1 MARSYPSHNHA
12 VDDRGVRILVADDEA
27 AFLRSVTR
35 SLRFEGYDVET
46 AADGEE
52 ALSMLTAR
60 PPDIVVL
67 DVTMPRLDGVAVCR
81 RMRSAGDRTPV
92 LMLTARDA
100 VRDRVSGL
108 DAGADDYLVK
118 PFAYDELLARLRA
131 LRRRNVDAHGS
142 RDLKAGPLRLD
153 TATWEATLDGEPLS
167 LTRTE
172 FGLLEMFMRHSGHVL
187 SRSQLYDLVWGGHLD
202 PTSNSVEVYVGYLRR
217 KLETRGRPRLIH
229 TVRGVGY
236 VLRVPR

>member
-1 MARSYPSHNHA
+1 
-12 VDDRGVRILVADDEA
+12 VRILVADDEA
-27 AFLRSVTR
+27 ALVRSMAR

-52 ALSMLTAR
+52 ALSLLTDR
-60 PPDIVVL
+60 QPDIVIL

-92 LMLTARDA
+92 LMLTARDT
-100 VRDRVSGL
+100 VRDRVAGL

-131 LRRRNVDAHGS
+131 LRRRNVDVGAD
-142 RDLKAGPLRLD
+142 RDLEVGPLRVVP
-153 TATWEATLDGEPLS
+153 ATWEATLDDEPMS

-172 FGLLEMFMRHSGHVL
+172 FGLLEMFVRHSGQVL
-187 SRSQLYDLVWGGHLD
+187 SRAQLYDAVWGGQLD
-202 PTSNSVEVYVGYLRR
+202 LTSNSVEVYVGYLRR
-217 KLETRGRPRLIH
+217 KLESHGRPRMIH
-229 TVRGVGY
+229 TIRGVGY

>member
-1 MARSYPSHNHA
+1 
-12 VDDRGVRILVADDEA
+12 VRILVADDEA
-27 AFLRSVTR
+27 ALVRSMAR

-52 ALSMLTAR
+52 ALSLLTDR
-60 PPDIVVL
+60 QPDIVIL

-92 LMLTARDA
+92 LMLTARDT
-100 VRDRVSGL
+100 VRDRVAGL

-118 PFAYDELLARLRA
+118 PFAD
-131 LRRRNVDAHGS
+131 
-142 RDLKAGPLRLD
+142 RDLEVGPLRVAP
-153 TATWEATLDGEPLS
+153 ATWEATLDDEPMS

-172 FGLLEMFMRHSGHVL
+172 FGLLEMFVRHSGQVL
-187 SRSQLYDLVWGGHLD
+187 SRAQLYDAVWGGQLD
-202 PTSNSVEVYVGYLRR
+202 LTSNSVEVYVGYLRR
-217 KLETRGRPRLIH
+217 KLESHGRPRMIH
-229 TVRGVGY
+229 TIRGVGY

>member
-1 MARSYPSHNHA
+1 
-12 VDDRGVRILVADDEA
+12 VRILVADDEA
-27 AFLRSVTR
+27 ALVRSMAR

-52 ALSMLTAR
+52 ALSLLTDR
-60 PPDIVVL
+60 QPDIVIL

-92 LMLTARDA
+92 LMLTARDT
-100 VRDRVSGL
+100 VRDRVAGL
-108 DAGADDYLVK
+108 DAGADDYLVE

-131 LRRRNVDAHGS
+131 LRRRNVDVGAD
-142 RDLKAGPLRLD
+142 RDLEVGPLRVVP
-153 TATWEATLDGEPLS
+153 ATWEATLDDEPMS

-172 FGLLEMFMRHSGHVL
+172 FGLLEMFVRHSGQVL
-187 SRSQLYDLVWGGHLD
+187 SRAQLYDAVWGGQLD
-202 PTSNSVEVYVGYLRR
+202 LTSNSVEVYVGYLRR
-217 KLETRGRPRLIH
+217 KLESHGRPRMIH
-229 TVRGVGY
+229 TIRGVGY